1 MLRAASPT
9 RLLGDNPGRVA
20 KTVVGQRFF
29 SGGPPDLFRTRRR
42 PRLRAIPLDLAAP
55 RDGAPRR
62 VRALAR
68 ARGPPAREDGGPATR
83 VSHAPAPVGGFGL
96 LVRGNGNASV
106 PAPAP
111 RVLAL
116 APRPRAHVRAPPA
129 LSRRPHHREG
139 RIRGRAGGHARARRP
154 PGRGEVDAFA
164 RPGSRRR
171 PPREIRSSS
180 AEGDGSSARAS
191 PTKSS
196 ARRRPRASPMRRVA
210 CEARVLARLGAHPCV
225 ISALECFR
233 GERDFAIVFEL
244 ADRGDARAAL
254 DRRRRDGALMDEAE
268 AWATLRPLASAL
280 AHAHSLGV
288 AHGDVK
294 PANLLFV
301 NETLKL
307 ADFGLATEASEAE
320 SPSAATEA
328 RRRVGTP
335 RYAAPE
341 VCSPSPGAAT
351 EGSAFAADVW
361 SLGCVF
367 HELLT
372 LRAPFDAER
381 APSRPE
387 VATRA
392 RGRARGRPEP
402 LVRHHEREET
412 KMDRRKSREEA
423 ASRAAPRGRGTR
435 RFRRFDAARGAAPLG
450 IRSRAGGSAKSL
462 GIWRRRCSR
471 GTRAR
476 GRAPKPSR
484 RRASPPRGGSPPPT
498 ERPFETRKRRSRTP
512 RAIIE
517 RVSRAKRRGRERRFH
532 RGRGK
537 TNAPPPSA
545 PAPPRRSERA
555 SRRCANG
562 SPRRR
567 RATTTRTTLV
577 VPRDVGGARRLI
589 DVLDDGARSDD
600 DGARLI
606 RYARVAAFAARALG
620 RADLS
625 DELTERVDEE
635 GAATRR
641 RVRGGAPTDT
651 LRRVV
656 SAPSPPSSAPASLAR
671 VARGEPSRFRSCAR
685 AVTRAFEALGVDTR
699 FASARTVARARGWA
713 ADAALRDACEKAL
726 ARRRRAFGPRE
737 RRGRGRVAGVW
748 VTRGETGSGAGIS
761 AAAVRAP
768 P

>member
-1 MLRAASPT
+1 MARRVASEPSPAREGHRREKTAGPRLGSPT
-9 RLLGDNPGRVA
+9 RPPLSADSVSSSEETETHPSPPPPLASSPSPRAPEPMSALHQRYRVGRIIGKGGFAVVREGTRVRDGLRVA
-20 KTVVGQRFF
+20 VK
-29 SGGPPDLFRTRRR
+29 SMP
-42 PRLRAIPLDLAAP
+42 
-55 RDGAPRR
+55 
-62 VRALAR
+62 
-68 ARGPPAREDGGPATR
+68 
-83 VSHAPAPVGGFGL
+83 L
-96 LVRGNGNASV
+96 LV
-106 PAPAP
+106 
-111 RVLAL
+111 
-116 APRPRAHVRAPPA
+116 
-129 LSRRPHHREG
+129 
-139 RIRGRAGGHARARRP
+139 
-154 PGRGEVDAFA
+154 
-164 RPGSRRR
+164 PGSRRR

-196 ARRRPRASPMRRVA
+196 ARRRPRASPVRRVA

-301 NETLKL
+301 DETLKL

-341 VCSPSPGAAT
+341 VCSPSPGAET

-372 LRAPFDAER
+372 LRAPFDAECPR
-381 APSRPE
+381 SRPE

-392 RGRARGRPEP
+392 KRGETPRSTRAARPSSREGRDEDGSSEKSRGGGLARG
-402 LVRHHEREET
+402 
-412 KMDRRKSREEA
+412 
-423 ASRAAPRGRGTR
+423 ASRAWDAAFSAIRRRSGSGAAWDPLPRGRFSEESRDLARKMLARDPRERPSAEAVAEACESAAR
-435 RFRRFDAARGAAPLG
+435 RFAAADRTTVRDAQAALADAA
-450 IRSRAGGSAKSL
+450 SYHRASIASEAT
-462 GIWRRRCSR
+462 
-471 GTRAR
+471 GTRAEVSSGAR
-476 GRAPKPSR
+476 ENERPAAFGAGAAASL
-484 RRASPPRGGSPPPT
+484 RASL
-498 ERPFETRKRRSRTP
+498 
-512 RAIIE
+512 A
-517 RVSRAKRRGRERRFH
+517 AMRERI
-532 RGRGK
+532 
-537 TNAPPPSA
+537 PSA
-545 PAPPRRSERA
+545 TSGDDD
-555 SRRCANG
+555 ANNP
-562 SPRRR
+562 SSFLETS
-567 RATTTRTTLV
+567 AAL
-577 VPRDVGGARRLI
+577 DALI

-600 DGARLI
+600 VGARLI

-635 GAATRR
+635 AAATRR
-641 RVRGGAPTDT
+641 RVRGGGPTDT
-651 LRRVV
+651 PRRVV
-656 SAPSPPSSAPASLAR
+656 SAAPSSFEARPAPSPPSSAPASLAR
-671 VARGEPSRFRSCAR
+671 VARGEASKRRLAR
-685 AVTRAFEALGVDTR
+685 AVMRAFEALGVDTR
-699 FASARTVARARGWA
+699 FASAHAVARARGWA

-726 ARRRRAFGPRE
+726 VKREGARSDLVRDPRDGDGDEWPEFG
-737 RRGRGRVAGVW
+737 
-748 VTRGETGSGAGIS
+748 
-761 AAAVRAP
+761 
-768 P
+768 

>member
-1 MLRAASPT
+1 MRDGL
-9 RLLGDNPGRVA
+9 RVA
-20 KTVVGQRFF
+20 VK
-29 SGGPPDLFRTRRR
+29 SMP
-42 PRLRAIPLDLAAP
+42 
-55 RDGAPRR
+55 
-62 VRALAR
+62 
-68 ARGPPAREDGGPATR
+68 
-83 VSHAPAPVGGFGL
+83 L
-96 LVRGNGNASV
+96 LV
-106 PAPAP
+106 
-111 RVLAL
+111 
-116 APRPRAHVRAPPA
+116 
-129 LSRRPHHREG
+129 
-139 RIRGRAGGHARARRP
+139 
-154 PGRGEVDAFA
+154 
-164 RPGSRRR
+164 PGSRRR

-392 RGRARGRPEP
+392 KRGETPRSTRAARPSSREGRDEDGSS
-402 LVRHHEREET
+402 E
-412 KMDRRKSREEA
+412 KSRGGGLA
-423 ASRAAPRGRGTR
+423 RRASRAWDAAFSAIRRRSGSGAAWDPLPRGRFSEESRDLAQKMLARDPRERPSAEAVAEACESAAR
-435 RFRRFDAARGAAPLG
+435 RFAAADRTTVRDAQAALADAA
-450 IRSRAGGSAKSL
+450 SYHRASIASEAT
-462 GIWRRRCSR
+462 
-471 GTRAR
+471 GTRAEVSSGAR
-476 GRAPKPSR
+476 ENERPAAFGAGAAASL
-484 RRASPPRGGSPPPT
+484 RASL
-498 ERPFETRKRRSRTP
+498 
-512 RAIIE
+512 A
-517 RVSRAKRRGRERRFH
+517 AMRERI
-532 RGRGK
+532 
-537 TNAPPPSA
+537 PSA
-545 PAPPRRSERA
+545 TSGDDD
-555 SRRCANG
+555 ANHP
-562 SPRRR
+562 SSFLETS
-567 RATTTRTTLV
+567 AAL
-577 VPRDVGGARRLI
+577 DALI

-635 GAATRR
+635 AAATRR

-656 SAPSPPSSAPASLAR
+656 SAPPPRARPAHVAAVLGAGVSGAR
-671 VARGEPSRFRSCAR
+671 RPRGG
-685 AVTRAFEALGVDTR
+685 VEA
-699 FASARTVARARGWA
+699 SARARG
-713 ADAALRDACEKAL
+713 DTRVRS
-726 ARRRRAFGPRE
+726 ARGGHAFRERARGGARPRVGRGRGASRRVREGAGEERRRAFGPRE
-737 RRGRGRVAGVW
+737 RSKRRGRGRVAGVW
-748 VTRGETGSGAGIS
+748 VTLGETGSGARDQRGGG
-761 AAAVRAP
+761 AC
-768 P
+768 

>member
-1 MLRAASPT
+1 MARRVATEPSPAREGHRREKTAGPRLGSPT
-9 RLLGDNPGRVA
+9 RPPLSADSVSSSEETETHPSPPPPLASSPSPRAPEPMSALHQRYRVGRIIGKGGFAVVREGTRVRDGLRVA
-20 KTVVGQRFF
+20 VK
-29 SGGPPDLFRTRRR
+29 SMP
-42 PRLRAIPLDLAAP
+42 
-55 RDGAPRR
+55 
-62 VRALAR
+62 
-68 ARGPPAREDGGPATR
+68 
-83 VSHAPAPVGGFGL
+83 L
-96 LVRGNGNASV
+96 LV
-106 PAPAP
+106 
-111 RVLAL
+111 
-116 APRPRAHVRAPPA
+116 
-129 LSRRPHHREG
+129 
-139 RIRGRAGGHARARRP
+139 
-154 PGRGEVDAFA
+154 
-164 RPGSRRR
+164 PGSRRR

-191 PTKSS
+191 PTKRKSS
-196 ARRRPRASPMRRVA
+196 ARCRPPFASPMRRVA

-233 GERDFAIVFEL
+233 GERDFAVVFEL

-301 NETLKL
+301 DETLKL

-341 VCSPSPGAAT
+341 VCSPSPGAET

-372 LRAPFDAER
+372 LRAPFEAECPR
-381 APSRPE
+381 SRPE

-392 RGRARGRPEP
+392 KRGETPRSTRAARPSSREG
-402 LVRHHEREET
+402 REE
-412 KMDRRKSREEA
+412 DGSSEKSRGGGLA
-423 ASRAAPRGRGTR
+423 RRASRAWDAAFSAIRRRSGSGAAWDPLPRGRFSEESRDLARKMLARDPRERPSAEAAEACESAAR
-435 RFRRFDAARGAAPLG
+435 RFAAADRTTVRDAQAALADAA
-450 IRSRAGGSAKSL
+450 SYHRASIASEAT
-462 GIWRRRCSR
+462 
-471 GTRAR
+471 GTRAEVSSGAR
-476 GRAPKPSR
+476 ENERPAAFGAGAAASL
-484 RRASPPRGGSPPPT
+484 RASL
-498 ERPFETRKRRSRTP
+498 
-512 RAIIE
+512 A
-517 RVSRAKRRGRERRFH
+517 AMRERI
-532 RGRGK
+532 
-537 TNAPPPSA
+537 PSA
-545 PAPPRRSERA
+545 TSGDDD
-555 SRRCANG
+555 ANNP
-562 SPRRR
+562 SSFLETS
-567 RATTTRTTLV
+567 AAL
-577 VPRDVGGARRLI
+577 DALI

-635 GAATRR
+635 RR
-641 RVRGGAPTDT
+641 RRERVRGETPRI
-651 LRRVV
+651 LPVVV
-656 SAPSPPSSAPASLAR
+656 SAAPSSFEARRRRRRPRRRRLWRRTPAGRRRRSARARGDAR
-671 VARGEPSRFRSCAR
+671 VRSARGGQGSRAR
-685 AVTRAFEALGVDTR
+685 AV
-699 FASARTVARARGWA
+699 RARGWA

-726 ARRRRAFGPRE
+726 VKREGARSDLARDPRDGDGDEWPEFG
-737 RRGRGRVAGVW
+737 
-748 VTRGETGSGAGIS
+748 
-761 AAAVRAP
+761 
-768 P
+768 

>member
-1 MLRAASPT
+1 MARRVASEPSPAREGHRREKTAGPRLGSPT
-9 RLLGDNPGRVA
+9 RPPLSADSVSSSEETETHPSPPPPLASSPSPRAPEPMSALHQRYRVGRIIGKGGFAVVREGTRVRDGLRVA
-20 KTVVGQRFF
+20 VK
-29 SGGPPDLFRTRRR
+29 SMP
-42 PRLRAIPLDLAAP
+42 
-55 RDGAPRR
+55 
-62 VRALAR
+62 
-68 ARGPPAREDGGPATR
+68 
-83 VSHAPAPVGGFGL
+83 L
-96 LVRGNGNASV
+96 LV
-106 PAPAP
+106 
-111 RVLAL
+111 
-116 APRPRAHVRAPPA
+116 
-129 LSRRPHHREG
+129 
-139 RIRGRAGGHARARRP
+139 
-154 PGRGEVDAFA
+154 
-164 RPGSRRR
+164 PGSRRR

-196 ARRRPRASPMRRVA
+196 ARRRPHASPMRRVA

-392 RGRARGRPEP
+392 KRGETPRSTRAARPSSREGRDEDGSS
-402 LVRHHEREET
+402 E
-412 KMDRRKSREEA
+412 KSRGGGLA
-423 ASRAAPRGRGTR
+423 RRASRAWDAAFSAIRRRSGSGAAWDPLPRGRFSEESRDLAQKMLARDPRERPSAEAVAEACESAAR
-435 RFRRFDAARGAAPLG
+435 RFAAADRTTVRDAQAALADAA
-450 IRSRAGGSAKSL
+450 SYHRASIASEAT
-462 GIWRRRCSR
+462 
-471 GTRAR
+471 GTRAEVSSGAR
-476 GRAPKPSR
+476 ENERPAAFGAAAAASL
-484 RRASPPRGGSPPPT
+484 RASL
-498 ERPFETRKRRSRTP
+498 
-512 RAIIE
+512 A
-517 RVSRAKRRGRERRFH
+517 AMRERI
-532 RGRGK
+532 
-537 TNAPPPSA
+537 PSA
-545 PAPPRRSERA
+545 TSGDDD
-555 SRRCANG
+555 ANNP
-562 SPRRR
+562 SSFLETS
-567 RATTTRTTLV
+567 AAL
-577 VPRDVGGARRLI
+577 DALI

-635 GAATRR
+635 AAATRR

-671 VARGEPSRFRSCAR
+671 VARGEASKRRLAR
-685 AVTRAFEALGVDTR
+685 AVIRAFEALGVDTR
-699 FASARTVARARGWA
+699 FASAHAVARARGWA

-726 ARRRRAFGPRE
+726 AKREGARSDLARDLRDGDGDEWPEFG
-737 RRGRGRVAGVW
+737 
-748 VTRGETGSGAGIS
+748 
-761 AAAVRAP
+761 
-768 P
+768 

>member
-1 MLRAASPT
+1 MARRVASEPSPAREGHRREKTAGPRLGSPT
-9 RLLGDNPGRVA
+9 RPPLSADSVSSSEETETHPSPPPPLASSPSPRAPEPMSALHRRYRVGRIIGKGGFAVVREGTRVRDGLRVA
-20 KTVVGQRFF
+20 VK
-29 SGGPPDLFRTRRR
+29 SMP
-42 PRLRAIPLDLAAP
+42 
-55 RDGAPRR
+55 
-62 VRALAR
+62 
-68 ARGPPAREDGGPATR
+68 
-83 VSHAPAPVGGFGL
+83 L
-96 LVRGNGNASV
+96 LV
-106 PAPAP
+106 
-111 RVLAL
+111 
-116 APRPRAHVRAPPA
+116 
-129 LSRRPHHREG
+129 
-139 RIRGRAGGHARARRP
+139 
-154 PGRGEVDAFA
+154 
-164 RPGSRRR
+164 PGSRRR

-196 ARRRPRASPMRRVA
+196 ARRRPPFASPMRRVA

-233 GERDFAIVFEL
+233 GERDFAVVFEL

-301 NETLKL
+301 DETLKL
-307 ADFGLATEASEAE
+307 ADFGLATEASDAE

-341 VCSPSPGAAT
+341 VCSPSPGAET

-372 LRAPFDAER
+372 LRAPFDAECPR
-381 APSRPE
+381 SRPE

-392 RGRARGRPEP
+392 KRGETPRSTRAARPSSREG
-402 LVRHHEREET
+402 REE
-412 KMDRRKSREEA
+412 DGSSEKSRGGGLA
-423 ASRAAPRGRGTR
+423 RRASRAWDAAFSAIRRRSGSGAAWDPLPRGRFSEESRDLARKMLARDPRERPSAEAVAEACESAAR
-435 RFRRFDAARGAAPLG
+435 RFAAADRTTVRDAQAALADAA
-450 IRSRAGGSAKSL
+450 SYHRASIASEAT
-462 GIWRRRCSR
+462 
-471 GTRAR
+471 GTRAEVSSGAR
-476 GRAPKPSR
+476 ENQRPAAFGAGAAASL
-484 RRASPPRGGSPPPT
+484 RASL
-498 ERPFETRKRRSRTP
+498 
-512 RAIIE
+512 A
-517 RVSRAKRRGRERRFH
+517 AMRERI
-532 RGRGK
+532 
-537 TNAPPPSA
+537 PSA
-545 PAPPRRSERA
+545 TSGDDD
-555 SRRCANG
+555 ANNP
-562 SPRRR
+562 SSFLETS
-567 RATTTRTTLV
+567 AAL
-577 VPRDVGGARRLI
+577 DALI

-635 GAATRR
+635 AAATRR
-641 RVRGGAPTDT
+641 RVRGGGPTDT
-651 LRRVV
+651 PRRVV

-671 VARGEPSRFRSCAR
+671 VARGEASKRRLAR
-685 AVTRAFEALGVDTR
+685 AVIRAFEALGVDTR
-699 FASARTVARARGWA
+699 FASAHAVARARGWA

-726 ARRRRAFGPRE
+726 VKREGARSDLARDPRDGDGDEWPEFG
-737 RRGRGRVAGVW
+737 
-748 VTRGETGSGAGIS
+748 
-761 AAAVRAP
+761 
-768 P
+768 

>member
-1 MLRAASPT
+1 MARRVASEPSPAREGHRREKTAGPRLGSPT
-9 RLLGDNPGRVA
+9 RPPLSADSVSSSEETETHPSPPPPLASSPSPRAPEPMSALHQRYRVGRIIGKGGFAVVREGTRVRDGLRVA
-20 KTVVGQRFF
+20 VK
-29 SGGPPDLFRTRRR
+29 SMP
-42 PRLRAIPLDLAAP
+42 
-55 RDGAPRR
+55 
-62 VRALAR
+62 
-68 ARGPPAREDGGPATR
+68 
-83 VSHAPAPVGGFGL
+83 L
-96 LVRGNGNASV
+96 LV
-106 PAPAP
+106 
-111 RVLAL
+111 
-116 APRPRAHVRAPPA
+116 
-129 LSRRPHHREG
+129 
-139 RIRGRAGGHARARRP
+139 
-154 PGRGEVDAFA
+154 
-164 RPGSRRR
+164 PGSRRR

-301 NETLKL
+301 DETLKL

-392 RGRARGRPEP
+392 KRGETPRSTRAARPSSREGRDEDGSS
-402 LVRHHEREET
+402 E
-412 KMDRRKSREEA
+412 KSRGGGLA
-423 ASRAAPRGRGTR
+423 RRASRAWDAAFSAIRRRSGSGAAWDPLPRGRFSEESRDLAQKMLARDPRERPSAEAVAEACESAAR
-435 RFRRFDAARGAAPLG
+435 RFAAADRTTVRDAQAALADAA
-450 IRSRAGGSAKSL
+450 SYHRASIASEAT
-462 GIWRRRCSR
+462 
-471 GTRAR
+471 GTRAEVSSGAR
-476 GRAPKPSR
+476 ENERPAAFGAGAAASL
-484 RRASPPRGGSPPPT
+484 RASL
-498 ERPFETRKRRSRTP
+498 
-512 RAIIE
+512 A
-517 RVSRAKRRGRERRFH
+517 AMRERI
-532 RGRGK
+532 
-537 TNAPPPSA
+537 PSA
-545 PAPPRRSERA
+545 TSGDDD
-555 SRRCANG
+555 ANHP
-562 SPRRR
+562 SSFLETS
-567 RATTTRTTLV
+567 AAL
-577 VPRDVGGARRLI
+577 DALI

-635 GAATRR
+635 AAATRR

-671 VARGEPSRFRSCAR
+671 VARGEASKRRLAR
-685 AVTRAFEALGVDTR
+685 AVIRAFEALGVDTR
-699 FASARTVARARGWA
+699 FASAHAVARARGWA

-726 ARRRRAFGPRE
+726 AKREGARSDLARDLRDGDGDEWPEFG
-737 RRGRGRVAGVW
+737 
-748 VTRGETGSGAGIS
+748 
-761 AAAVRAP
+761 
-768 P
+768 

>member
-1 MLRAASPT
+1 MSALHQRY
-9 RLLGDNPGRVA
+9 RVGRVIGKGGFA
-20 KTVVGQRFF
+20 VVREG
-29 SGGPPDLFRTRRR
+29 TRV
-42 PRLRAIPLDLAAP
+42 
-55 RDGAPRR
+55 RDGLR
-62 VRALAR
+62 VAVKSM
-68 ARGPPAREDGGPATR
+68 P
-83 VSHAPAPVGGFGL
+83 L
-96 LVRGNGNASV
+96 LV
-106 PAPAP
+106 
-111 RVLAL
+111 
-116 APRPRAHVRAPPA
+116 
-129 LSRRPHHREG
+129 
-139 RIRGRAGGHARARRP
+139 
-154 PGRGEVDAFA
+154 
-164 RPGSRRR
+164 PGSRRR

-233 GERDFAIVFEL
+233 GERDFAVVFEL

-301 NETLKL
+301 DETLKL
-307 ADFGLATEASEAE
+307 ADFGLATEASDAE

-341 VCSPSPGAAT
+341 VCSPSPGAET

-372 LRAPFDAER
+372 LRAPFDAECPR
-381 APSRPE
+381 SRPE

-392 RGRARGRPEP
+392 KRGETPRSTRAARPSSREGRDEDGSS
-402 LVRHHEREET
+402 E
-412 KMDRRKSREEA
+412 KSRGGGLA
-423 ASRAAPRGRGTR
+423 RRASRAWDAAFSAIRRRSGSGVAWDPLPRGRFSEESRDLARKMLARDPRERPSAEAVAEACESAAR
-435 RFRRFDAARGAAPLG
+435 RFAAADRTTVRDAQAALADAA
-450 IRSRAGGSAKSL
+450 SYHRASIASEAT
-462 GIWRRRCSR
+462 
-471 GTRAR
+471 GTRAEVSSGAR
-476 GRAPKPSR
+476 ENERPAAFGAGAAASL
-484 RRASPPRGGSPPPT
+484 RASL
-498 ERPFETRKRRSRTP
+498 
-512 RAIIE
+512 A
-517 RVSRAKRRGRERRFH
+517 AMRERI
-532 RGRGK
+532 
-537 TNAPPPSA
+537 PSA
-545 PAPPRRSERA
+545 TSGDDD
-555 SRRCANG
+555 ANNP
-562 SPRRR
+562 SSFLETS
-567 RATTTRTTLV
+567 AALDALV
-577 VPRDVGGARRLI
+577 

-635 GAATRR
+635 AAATRR

-651 LRRVV
+651 PRRVV
-656 SAPSPPSSAPASLAR
+656 SAAPSSFEARPAPSPPSSAPASLAR
-671 VARGEPSRFRSCAR
+671 VARGEASKRRLAR
-685 AVTRAFEALGVDTR
+685 AVIRAFEALGVDTR
-699 FASARTVARARGWA
+699 FASAHAVARARGWA

-726 ARRRRAFGPRE
+726 AKRE
-737 RRGRGRVAGVW
+737 
-748 VTRGETGSGAGIS
+748 GARSSDLARDLRDGDGDEWPEF
-761 AAAVRAP
+761 A
-768 P
+768 